1 MKLDTKTVLI
11 AAGVAGLGYY
21 LWTQFSGPSITLVA
35 NGATVGTITTGQAGT
50 SVVGASFS
58 YGGNLYT
65 LGAGPSGQLI
75 ATAA

>member
-1 MKLDTKTVLI
+1 MKLNAKTVLI
-11 AAGVAGLGYY
+11 AAGLAGLGYY
-21 LWTQFSGPSITLVA
+21 LWTQFSGASITLVA
-35 NGATVGTITTGQAGT
+35 NGVTVGTITTGQAGT

-65 LGAGPSGQLI
+65 LSQNAQGQLI